1 MVRPILGEPSGSF
14 SNQKPDCVFV
24 PVVFR
29 HAAADVLGA
38 GGHWWQASLGPNRNR
53 HLLLQVG
60 LYLPRASDSD
70 VDYQHFYWAEISFE
84 SSGIDCKGVTA

>member
-1 MVRPILGEPSGSF
+1 MRVGTHYRFNIINCEKSNSQFNYGEAHPQNHQAHF

-24 PVVFR
+24 RVVFR

-38 GGHWWQASLGPNRNR
+38 GGHQRQASLGPNRNR

-60 LYLPRASDSD
+60 LYIGSL
-70 VDYQHFYWAEISFE
+70 
-84 SSGIDCKGVTA
+84 